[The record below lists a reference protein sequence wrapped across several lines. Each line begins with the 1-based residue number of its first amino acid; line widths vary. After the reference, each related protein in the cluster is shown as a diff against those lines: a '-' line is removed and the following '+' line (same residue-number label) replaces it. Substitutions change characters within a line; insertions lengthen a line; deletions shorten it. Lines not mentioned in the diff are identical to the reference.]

1 MANKTIAME
10 VIKQIGILSG
20 LGYSKKAIA
29 RELNLSKNTVK
40 SYLSRGDKT
49 TGASENEK
57 RDTLFEF
64 FPYVKEELRRKGVTR
79 QILWGEYRSKHPDGY
94 CYGHF
99 CEYLSNWLQ
108 NKDVSLHIE
117 QIAGDKLYIDFT
129 GYKPSIVD
137 PDTGEIREVEVFV
150 SVLGFSGKTYVR
162 ACESQKKED
171 FLPSIVHSLNY
182 YGGVP
187 NVLVP
192 DNLKSGVDKANR
204 YEADINRDL
213 LDLGNHYGMA
223 ILPTRSRKPRDKAWV
238 ERMVQIIYTR
248 IFAPLRNRVF
258 TSLDELNEAIFELL
272 EVHNSLPFQGREES
286 RNDLLENIERA
297 HLKPLPQE
305 RWELKEY
312 LQVKVMKNCYVQL
325 HKDRHYYSVP
335 FQYIGNKV
343 KIVYTSTVVS
353 VYLAGERIA
362 YHLRDRRPHK
372 YTTVKEHLP
381 SSHQFVSEWNPSKF
395 IEWAGHIH
403 PDVKAYIMNVLE
415 NKSYPEQT
423 YRSCVG
429 ILSFEKKAGRDR
441 LIAAC
446 QRATAFGVFNYKV
459 IEQIINNKLDR
470 LDTQKEILTLPL
482 HENIRGA
489 EYYK

>member
-1 MANKTIAME
+1 MANKTIKME
-10 VIKQIGILSG
+10 VIKQIGILSK

-29 RELNLSKNTVK
+29 RELNLSRNTVK
-40 SYLSRGDKT
+40 SYLTKSDET
-49 TGASENEK
+49 TKLQQNDRRESLLG
-57 RDTLFEF
+57 F
-64 FPYVKEELRRKGVTR
+64 FPYVKEELRRTGVTR
-79 QILWGEYRSKHPDGY
+79 QILWGEYRLKHPDGY

-99 CEYLSNWLQ
+99 CEYLSQWLH
-108 NKDVSLHIE
+108 NKDASLHIE
-117 QIAGDKLYIDFT
+117 QHAGDKLYVDYS
-129 GYKPSIVD
+129 GSKLPIVD

-150 SVLGFSGKTYVR
+150 AVLGFSGKTYVR

-171 FLPSIVHSLNY
+171 FLSCIVHSLNY
-182 YGGVP
+182 LGGVP

-192 DNLKSGVDKANR
+192 DNLKPGVDKAHR

-258 TSLDELNEAIFELL
+258 TSLDELNEAILELL
-272 EVHNSLPFQGREES
+272 EVHNSLPYQGREES
-286 RNDLLENIERA
+286 RNDLFETSEKML
-297 HLKPLPQE
+297 LKPLPQE

-312 LQVKVMKNCYVQL
+312 LQVKVMKNCHVQL

-343 KIVYTSTVVS
+343 KIVYTATHVS

-362 YHLRDRRPHK
+362 YHLRDRRLHK

-403 PDVKAYIMNVLE
+403 PDVKAYIGNVLE

-446 QRATAFGVFNYKV
+446 QRATAFGAFNYKV

-470 LDTQKEILTLPL
+470 LDTKKANLTLPL

-489 EYYK
+489 GYYK

>member
-1 MANKTIAME
+1 MANRTINME
-10 VIKQIGILSG
+10 VIKQIGILSK
-20 LGYSKKAIA
+20 LGYAKKAIA

-40 SYLSRGDKT
+40 SYL
-49 TGASENEK
+49 AK
-57 RDTLFEF
+57 RDEPPEPELNSRREILFDF
-64 FPYVKEELRRKGVTR
+64 FPYVKKELRRKGVTR
-79 QILWGEYRSKHPDGY
+79 QILWGEYRGKHPDGY
-94 CYGHF
+94 SYGHF
-99 CEYLSNWLQ
+99 CEYLNTWLQ
-108 NKDVSLHIE
+108 NKDASLHIE
-117 QIAGDKLYIDFT
+117 QLPGDKLYLDFT
-129 GYKPSIVD
+129 GHKPSIVD
-137 PDTGEIREVEVFV
+137 PETGEIREVEAFV

-171 FLPSIVHSLNY
+171 FLPCIVHSLNY
-182 YGGVP
+182 YGCVP

-223 ILPTRSRKPRDKAWV
+223 ILPTRSHKPRDKAWV

-258 TSLDELNEAIFELL
+258 TSLDELNEAILELL
-272 EVHNSLPFQGREES
+272 EVHNSLPLQGREES
-286 RNDLLENIERA
+286 RNDLFNIEKA

-325 HKDRHYYSVP
+325 HIDRHYYSVP
-335 FQYIGNKV
+335 YQYIGNKV
-343 KIVYTSTVVS
+343 KIIYTATHVS

-403 PDVKAYIMNVLE
+403 PDVKAFIVRVLD

-446 QRATAFGVFNYKV
+446 QRATAFGAFNYKV

-470 LDTQKEILTLPL
+470 LDAKKENLTLPL

>member
-1 MANKTIAME
+1 MANKTITME

-40 SYLSRGDKT
+40 GYLSRGDQIT
-49 TGASENEK
+49 EPSQNNK

-64 FPYVKEELRRKGVTR
+64 FPYVKGELKRTGVTR

-99 CEYLSNWLQ
+99 CEYLSKWLQ

-129 GYKPSIVD
+129 GYKPSVVD
-137 PDTGEIREVEVFV
+137 PQTGEIKEVEAFV

-162 ACESQKKED
+162 ACESQRKED
-171 FLPSIVHSLNY
+171 FLPCIVHSINY

-192 DNLKSGVDKANR
+192 DNLKPGVDKASN

-258 TSLDELNEAIFELL
+258 TSIEELNEAIFELL
-272 EVHNSLPFQGREES
+272 EVHNNLPLQGRDES
-286 RNDLLENIERA
+286 RNELFESGEKA

-312 LQVKVMKNCYVQL
+312 LHVKVMKNCYVQL

-335 FQYIGNKV
+335 HQYIGSKV
-343 KIVYTSTVVS
+343 KIVYTATHVS
-353 VYLAGERIA
+353 VYLSGERIA
-362 YHLRDRRPHK
+362 YHLRDRRPYK
-372 YTTVKEHLP
+372 YTTVKDHLP
-381 SSHQFVSEWNPSKF
+381 SSHQFVSEWNPTKF

-403 PDVKAYIMNVLE
+403 PDVKAYICNVLE

-429 ILSFEKKAGRDR
+429 ILSFEKKAGRER

-446 QRATAFGVFNYKV
+446 QRATAFGAYNYKV
-459 IEQIINNKLDR
+459 IQQIIDNKLDR
-470 LDTQKEILTLPL
+470 LDNKKVNLTLPL
-482 HENIRGA
+482 HDNIRGP

>member
-1 MANKTIAME
+1 MANRTIKME
-10 VIKQIGILSG
+10 VIQQIGILSK
-20 LGYSKKAIA
+20 LGYGKKAIA

-40 SYLSRGDKT
+40 SYLLKIDQNIRQQLSARR
-49 TGASENEK
+49 EV
-57 RDTLFEF
+57 LFDF
-64 FPYVKEELRRKGVTR
+64 FPYVEEELGRKGVTR

-94 CYGHF
+94 SYGHF
-99 CEYLSNWLQ
+99 CEYLNQWIKNQ
-108 NKDVSLHIE
+108 DVSLHIE
-117 QIAGDKLYIDFT
+117 QHAGDKLYVDFA
-129 GYKPSIVD
+129 GSKLSIVD
-137 PDTGEIREVEVFV
+137 CDTGEIKEVEVFV
-150 SVLGFSGKTYVR
+150 AVLGFSGKTYVR

-171 FLPSIVHSLNY
+171 YLSCIAHALTY
-182 YGGVP
+182 LGGVP

-192 DNLKSGVDKANR
+192 DNLKTGVDKAHR

-223 ILPTRSRKPRDKAWV
+223 ILPTRSYKPRDKAWV

-248 IFAPLRNRVF
+248 IYAPLRNQVF
-258 TSLDELNEAIFELL
+258 TSLTKLNETIMELL
-272 EVHNSLPFQGREES
+272 EVHNSLPYQKREGS
-286 RNDLLENIERA
+286 RNELFETIEKALL
-297 HLKPLPQE
+297 HPLPQDP
-305 RWELKEY
+305 WELKEY
-312 LQVKVMKNCYVQL
+312 LQVKVMKNCHVQL
-325 HKDRHYYSVP
+325 HIDRHYYSVP
-335 FQYIGNKV
+335 YAYIGQKV
-343 KIVYTSTVVS
+343 KIVYTATYVS
-353 VYLAGERIA
+353 VYLGGNRIA
-362 YHLRDRRPHK
+362 YHLRDRRPYK

-381 SSHQFVSEWNPSKF
+381 SSHQFVSEWNPTKF

-403 PDVKAYIMNVLE
+403 PDVKTFIENVLD

-429 ILSFEKKAGRDR
+429 ILSFERKAGRDR

-446 QRATAFGVFNYKV
+446 QRASQYGVYNYKV

-470 LDTQKEILTLPL
+470 MDPKKENLTMPL

>member
-1 MANKTIAME
+1 MANRTINME
-10 VIKQIGILSG
+10 VIKQIGILSK
-20 LGYSKKAIA
+20 LGYAKKAIA

-40 SYLSRGDKT
+40 SYLAKSDETPVPQQNSRR
-49 TGASENEK
+49 E
-57 RDTLFEF
+57 TLFDF
-64 FPYVKEELRRKGVTR
+64 FPYVKKELGRKGVTR
-79 QILWGEYRSKHPDGY
+79 QILWGEYRLKHPDGY

-99 CEYLSNWLQ
+99 CEHLNTWLQ
-108 NKDVSLHIE
+108 NKDASLHIE
-117 QIAGDKLYIDFT
+117 QLPGDKLYLDFT

-137 PDTGEIREVEVFV
+137 PDTGEIREVEAFV

-171 FLPSIVHSLNY
+171 FLQSIVHSLNY

-223 ILPTRSRKPRDKAWV
+223 ILPTRSHKPRDKAWV

-258 TSLDELNEAIFELL
+258 TNLDELNEAIFELL
-272 EVHNSLPFQGREES
+272 EVHNNLPLQGREES

-305 RWELKEY
+305 RWELKVY

-335 FQYIGNKV
+335 YQYIGNKV
-343 KIVYTSTVVS
+343 KIVYTATHVS
-353 VYLAGERIA
+353 IYLAGERIA

-403 PDVKAYIMNVLE
+403 PDVKAFIGRVLE

-446 QRATAFGVFNYKV
+446 QRATAFGAFNYKV

-470 LDTQKEILTLPL
+470 LGTKKENLTLPL